1 MTPNIKFQPDRIFV
15 RNDLFERIIKSCKA
29 TNAEFTMLKEKLG
42 ICLYEENYYEE
53 KIKIQDDIEE
63 SEEELI
69 EKYTV
74 ELSEE
79 SDEDTDEELIEII
92 SPKKD
97 ENTTDWYDTNKF
109 KIVLTTIDSNNF
121 NHKNKIGELKFNDIN
136 SLINNIKKN
145 AISEA
150 DARIKLNALNEIKK
164 AEIKSKSI
172 INGQK
177 KLLNLFDDLL
187 EAIFNN
193 NNVSVNKDNNESA
206 NEIDNESDSDSD
218 SENENG
224 DGQYHVIKQLNNYLR
239 TIGETKSFE
248 EQIEILKKRDF
259 LDEYWHVRYY
269 HGNKELNLKIFK
281 AKAAYLLNDLDEQLF
296 ERIFGHMFVALA
308 DKVINTTSKEENKI
322 ITDNVKK
329 NRDNIY
335 EQDDFS
341 KNIMQLAYKRGDLLD
356 AVKIILEFNEVLS

>member
-1 MTPNIKFQPDRIFV
+1 M
-15 RNDLFERIIKSCKA
+15 
-29 TNAEFTMLKEKLG
+29 
-42 ICLYEENYYEE
+42 
-53 KIKIQDDIEE
+53 
-63 SEEELI
+63 I
-69 EKYTV
+69 EKFTV

-109 KIVLTTIDSNNF
+109 KIILTTIDSNNF
-121 NHKNKIGELKFNDIN
+121 NHKNKIGKLKFNDIN

-145 AISEA
+145 TISEA
-150 DARIKLNALNEIKK
+150 DARTKLNALNEIKN
-164 AEIKSKSI
+164 AEIKSRPT

-177 KLLNLFDDLL
+177 KVLNLFDDLL

-224 DGQYHVIKQLNNYLR
+224 DDQYHVIKQLNNYFR

-248 EQIEILKKRDF
+248 EQI
-259 LDEYWHVRYY
+259 
-269 HGNKELNLKIFK
+269 
-281 AKAAYLLNDLDEQLF
+281 
-296 ERIFGHMFVALA
+296 
-308 DKVINTTSKEENKI
+308 
-322 ITDNVKK
+322 
-329 NRDNIY
+329 
-335 EQDDFS
+335 
-341 KNIMQLAYKRGDLLD
+341 
-356 AVKIILEFNEVLS
+356 